1 MKNNILKLTL
11 ALLVV
16 FSYTSCEE
24 DLIVFDADGGQS
36 SLSLSTDSQTIEFC
50 EGSEDI
56 VVESTIRTSADRTFN
71 LMLNADLTT
80 ADPSEYSISSTSVTI
95 PAGEFVGS
103 TTVTIDFTAIPDGAS
118 RILAYDLVIPDGSV
132 LNTRGTTQIA
142 YSSACTEN
150 EVKFD
155 FVFDNYP
162 EETAWQ
168 LYDADSGD
176 FIDGDT
182 GFGNYDDFET
192 LSVTLCIPDG
202 NYDFVVFDQFGDGIC
217 CAYGNGTIN
226 GNLIA
231 CDGNTSLFDQIDEFG
246 GQIVR
251 SFSVGN

>member
-24 DLIVFDADGGQS
+24 DLVIYDADGGQTG
-36 SLSLSTDSQTIEFC
+36 LSFARASQTIEFC
-50 EGSEDI
+50 AGSGT
-56 VVESTIRTSADRTFN
+56 VTVESTTRTNADRTISIN
-71 LMLNADLTT
+71 VNSDLTS
-80 ADPSEYSISSTSVTI
+80 AMAGEYTVANSVTI

-103 TTVTIDFTAIPDGAS
+103 TPIDVDFSAIPEGSS
-118 RILAYDLVIPDGSV
+118 RVLALDVVAPDGTV
-132 LNTRGTTQIA
+132 INTRGTTQISF
-142 YSSACTEN
+142 SSACTLN

-182 GFGNYDDFET
+182 GFGNYDDLET
-192 LSVTLCIPDG
+192 FSVTLCIPDG

-217 CAYGNGTIN
+217 CAYGNGSIN

-231 CDGNTSLFDQIDEFG
+231 CDGNSSLFDQIDEFG